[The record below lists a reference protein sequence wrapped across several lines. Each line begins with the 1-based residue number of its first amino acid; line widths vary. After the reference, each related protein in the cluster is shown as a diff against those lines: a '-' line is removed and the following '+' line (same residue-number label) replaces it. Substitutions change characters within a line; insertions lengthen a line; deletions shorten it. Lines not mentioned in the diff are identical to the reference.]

1 MITIAIVNQKGGVGK
16 TTTAVT
22 LAHGMALW
30 GLRVLLVDL
39 DPQGNVA
46 DALGLEKSDGV
57 SQMLNIKYQMTN
69 GKSREN
75 GRGVVFSGR
84 PGLACV
90 LGDKSTVLAR
100 ELVMGRADREYAV
113 RDGLERFEGEY
124 AVAVLDTAPGAD
136 VFQIGALVACTHYL
150 IPVSLDHLAAV
161 GAVDVLGSVAGLVE
175 AGLGPGGR
183 GYPGGGHPW
192 WVPLRGFLG
201 VLPTMWD
208 RVTNESHLQLERL
221 TEMFGEGVLPPIPV
235 DVRAREAPAHGRT
248 LWEYGRCRALDGV
261 AVGPP
266 HTARGYAGPVV
277 GGYRAVLRRVIELVG

>member
-1 MITIAIVNQKGGVGK
+1 MKVLAVVNQKGGVGK

-46 DALGLEKSDGV
+46 DALGLEKGDGV
-57 SQMLNIKYQMTN
+57 GRMLNGAAPHGACGLFGEGDLN
-69 GKSREN
+69 GN

-90 LGDKSTVLAR
+90 LGDKSAVLAR
-100 ELVMGRADREYAV
+100 EVVMAGACPELAV

-124 AVAVLDTAPGAD
+124 EVAVLDTAPGAD

-150 IPVSLDHLAAV
+150 VPVALEHLAVV
-161 GAVDVLGSVAGLVE
+161 GAVDVLGSAAALQD
-175 AGLGPGGR
+175 LRRGR
-183 GYPGGGHPW
+183 GGE
-192 WVPLRGFLG
+192 FLG

-208 RVTNESHLQLERL
+208 RVTNESQVQFEGLVRE
-221 TEMFGEGVLPPIPV
+221 FGEGVLPPIPV

-277 GGYRAVLRRVIELVG
+277 GGYRAVLRRVLGMMNSE